1 MKKYLELLCENF
13 VFAGVCISDIHMK
26 KNNFKEILIN
36 ILVFAFCILDFT
48 LSSVAAPGIIST
60 VAGTGE
66 KGFSG
71 DGGKAAQAKLNFP
84 RAIFV
89 DSLGNLL
96 IADEGNN
103 RIRRVSGQTGIIT
116 TIAGGGCDD
125 LGDGKQATKA
135 RLWFPTGIFVD
146 LGGNLLIA
154 NARDRRV
161 RRMDGQTGIIT
172 TVAGGGIIL
181 QSDEE
186 VQAIQAS
193 LNRPICIFV
202 DSFGNLF
209 IADEDAHRICRVDGK
224 TGIITTV
231 AGTGEADFSGD
242 GGKATE
248 AGLDNPTS
256 IFVDSLGNLFIA
268 DTKNHRIRRVDG
280 KTGIITT
287 VAGTGEAD
295 FSGDGGKATEAGLDN
310 PTSIFV
316 DSLGNLFIADTK
328 NHRIR
333 RADGKTGVITTVAG
347 TGAIGYSGDGG
358 QATETKLNYPYGVF
372 VDFSGNLF
380 IVGYNNHCIWRVEGV
395 AAPTILGGIF
405 APRTDMTPPAL
416 ATSFPK
422 DGEKNIVPDV
432 ANQNG
437 IIITLNEPIDT
448 AKIQIRL
455 KADGQTLIWHSIWTD
470 SDTKVTLLPT
480 RGNELTFEMKYTV
493 TLSQVVD
500 EAGNDSETI
509 TITFTTAKKWDINQD
524 GIVDISD
531 LALAGKQFGKI
542 GVGIIGDVNGDGRVD
557 ITDLALIG
565 NHFGENDTLIW

>member
-268 DTKNHRIRRVDG
+268 DTKNHRIRR
-280 KTGIITT
+280 
-287 VAGTGEAD
+287 
-295 FSGDGGKATEAGLDN
+295 
-310 PTSIFV
+310 
-316 DSLGNLFIADTK
+316 
-328 NHRIR
+328 
-333 RADGKTGVITTVAG
+333 ADGKTGVITTVAG

-455 KADGQTLIWHSIWTD
+455 KADGQTLIWQSIWTD

>member
-1 MKKYLELLCENF
+1 MKTVLKLLGRVGGF
-13 VFAGVCISDIHMK
+13 DTQATQPKPDRRRRSQGLLLPRKVKGLLMK
-26 KNNFKEILIN
+26 KNNFKEILIS
-36 ILVFAFCILDFT
+36 ILVFAFCILDFP

-103 RIRRVSGQTGIIT
+103 RIRRVSGQTGMIT
-116 TIAGGGCDD
+116 TIAGGGYGD

-135 RLWFPTGIFVD
+135 RLWFPTGICVD
-146 LGGNLLIA
+146 FGGNLLIA
-154 NARDRRV
+154 DVRNRRV
-161 RRMDGQTGIIT
+161 RRVDGQTGIIT

-181 QSDEE
+181 QSDGG
-186 VQAIQAS
+186 QATQAF

-202 DSFGNLF
+202 DSLGNLF
-209 IADEDAHRICRVDGK
+209 IADEGAHHIYRVDGK

-248 AGLDNPTS
+248 ASLDNPTS

-280 KTGIITT
+280 KTVI
-287 VAGTGEAD
+287 
-295 FSGDGGKATEAGLDN
+295 
-310 PTSIFV
+310 
-316 DSLGNLFIADTK
+316 
-328 NHRIR
+328 
-333 RADGKTGVITTVAG
+333 ITTVAG
-347 TGAIGYSGDGG
+347 TGAIGYSGDGE
-358 QATETKLNYPYGVF
+358 QATETKLSYPYGVF

-395 AAPTILGGIF
+395 AAPTILGGIS

-448 AKIQIRL
+448 VKIQIRL

-470 SDTKVTLLPT
+470 SDTKVMLLPT